1 MEPTRRFSWQPTG
14 RCQHGDLTVTSRA
27 KNRNLSRSCRSNQ
40 HFEPV
45 HILLVEDCSGDALLA
60 HQVLASC
67 PVALKLHIARD
78 GEKALQ
84 MTADPTT
91 RRRTL
96 IRAILREQVPALT

>member
-1 MEPTRRFSWQPTG
+1 MHEELET
-14 RCQHGDLTVTSRA
+14 DY
-27 KNRNLSRSCRSNQ
+27 
-40 HFEPV
+40 
-45 HILLVEDCSGDALLA
+45 LVVGAGAAGMAFTDALLA
-60 HQVLASC
+60 HQVLANC

-91 RRRTL
+91 RRRTQ